1 MDTFNAPL
9 LIGAIA
15 GDIIG
20 SRFERYNIKS
30 TAFELFQRP
39 SCFTDDTAMTI
50 ATAESILN
58 NSSFTEAFQKYG
70 RRYPNAGYGGTFYQW
85 IFEENPQ
92 PYNSWGNGSAM
103 RVSPVGYAYSTE
115 EDVLDQAMKSAEVS
129 HNHEEG
135 IKGAQATAM
144 CIFLA
149 RTGKSK
155 EEIRSY
161 VESNFGYDLSI
172 SLDEIRPNYYFDV
185 SCQGSVP
192 HAIRAFLESSNF
204 ESAIRL
210 AISIGGDS
218 DTIACITGGIAQAY
232 YKLIPEEIVQGV
244 LERLPSDMLEVIE
257 RFDAAFNSPSLEG
270 GRGEDPKNQ

>member
-1 MDTFNAPL
+1 MENQTTPL
-9 LIGAIA
+9 LIGALA

-20 SRFERYNIKS
+20 SRFEHYNIKS
-30 TAFELFQRP
+30 TSFELFQR
-39 SCFTDDTAMTI
+39 SSHFTDDTVMTI

-58 NSSFTEAFQKYG
+58 KSSIVEAFQKYG
-70 RRYPNAGYGGTFYQW
+70 RKYPNAGYGGTFYRW
-85 IFEENPQ
+85 IFDENPK

-103 RVSPVGYAYSTE
+103 RVSPVGYAYSSE
-115 EDVLDQAMKSAEVS
+115 EEVLEHAKKSAKVS

-149 RTGKSK
+149 RTGKNK

-161 VESNFGYDLSI
+161 VERNFGYDLSI
-172 SLDEIRPNYYFDV
+172 SLDEIRPNYHFDV

-192 HAIRAFLESSNF
+192 QAIRAFLESSDF
-204 ESAIRL
+204 ENAIRL

-218 DTIACITGGIAQAY
+218 DTIACITGGIAHAF
-232 YKLIPEEIVQGV
+232 YKFIPDVIVQGV
-244 LERLPSDMLEVIE
+244 LERLPSDMLEVVE
-257 RFDAAFNSPSLEG
+257 RFDEVFYFLLMEG
-270 GRGEDPKNQ
+270 GRGEEPQGQ

>member
-58 NSSFTEAFQKYG
+58 NSSFTTAFQKYG
-70 RRYPNAGYGGTFYQW
+70 RKYPNAGYGGTFYRW

-103 RVSPVGYAYSTE
+103 RVSPIGYAYSTE
-115 EDVLDQAMKSAEVS
+115 EDVLDQAKKSAEVS

-161 VESNFGYDLSI
+161 VEHNFRYDLSI

-192 HAIRAFLESSNF
+192 HAIRAFLESSDF
-204 ESAIRL
+204 ENAIRL

-232 YKLIPEEIVQGV
+232 YKTIPQEVVQEV
-244 LERLPSDMLEVIE
+244 MQRLPKELSDVVLQ
-257 RFDAAFNSPSLEG
+257 FDEKYNACEA
-270 GRGEDPKNQ
+270 

>member
-1 MDTFNAPL
+1 MENQTTPL
-9 LIGAIA
+9 LIGALA

-30 TAFELFQRP
+30 TEFELFQR
-39 SCFTDDTAMTI
+39 SSHFTDDTVLTI

-58 NSSFTEAFQKYG
+58 KSSIAEAFQKYG
-70 RRYPNAGYGGTFYQW
+70 RRYPNAGYGGTFYRW

-103 RVSPVGYAYSTE
+103 RVSPVGHAYSSE
-115 EDVLDQAMKSAEVS
+115 EEVLEQAKKSAEVS

-144 CIFLA
+144 CVFLA
-149 RTGKSK
+149 RTGHSK
-155 EEIRSY
+155 DEIRRY

-192 HAIRAFLESSNF
+192 HAIRAFLESNDF

-218 DTIACITGGIAQAY
+218 DTIACISGGIAQAY
-232 YKLIPEEIVQGV
+232 YKSIPEEIVQEV
-244 LERLPSDMLEVIE
+244 MQRLPKELLDVVLQ
-257 RFDAAFNSPSLEG
+257 FDEKYNASEA
-270 GRGEDPKNQ
+270 

>member
-1 MDTFNAPL
+1 MEDVKIPL

-30 TAFELFQRP
+30 TEFALFQKASR
-39 SCFTDDTAMTI
+39 FTDDTVMTI

-58 NSSFTEAFQKYG
+58 NASIAEAYQKYG
-70 RRYPNAGYGGTFYQW
+70 RRYPDAGYGGTFYRW
-85 IFEENPQ
+85 IFNEDPQ

-115 EDVLDQAMKSAEVS
+115 KDVLDQAKKTAAVS

-144 CIFLA
+144 CVFLA
-149 RTGKSK
+149 RSGKSK
-155 EEIRSY
+155 EEITTY
-161 VESNFGYDLSI
+161 VEHNFGYDLSI

-192 HAIRAFLESSNF
+192 HAIRAFLESTDF

-232 YKLIPEEIVQGV
+232 YKIIPEDIVQGV

-257 RFDAAFNSPSLEG
+257 RFDEAFNFPTLEG
-270 GRGEDPKNQ
+270 GRGEDSYGQ

>member
-1 MDTFNAPL
+1 MENQTAPL
-9 LIGAIA
+9 LIGALA

-30 TAFELFQRP
+30 TEFDLFQR
-39 SCFTDDTAMTI
+39 SSHFTDDTVLTI

-58 NSSFTEAFQKYG
+58 KSSIVEAFQKYG
-70 RRYPNAGYGGTFYQW
+70 RRYPNAGYGGTFYRW

-103 RVSPVGYAYSTE
+103 RVSPVGHAYSSE
-115 EDVLDQAMKSAEVS
+115 EEVLEQAKKSAEVS

-135 IKGAQATAM
+135 IKGAQAIAM
-144 CIFLA
+144 CVFLA
-149 RTGKSK
+149 RTGHSK
-155 EEIRSY
+155 DEIRRY
-161 VESNFGYDLSI
+161 VEINFRYDLSI

-192 HAIRAFLESSNF
+192 HAIRAFLESKDF

-218 DTIACITGGIAQAY
+218 DTIACISGGIAQAY
-232 YKLIPEEIVQGV
+232 YKYIPEEIVQGV
-244 LERLPSDMLEVIE
+244 LERLPSELLDVVLQ
-257 RFDAAFNSPSLEG
+257 FDEKYNLRQA
-270 GRGEDPKNQ
+270 

>member
-1 MDTFNAPL
+1 MENQTTPL
-9 LIGAIA
+9 LIGALA

-30 TAFELFQRP
+30 TEFELFQR
-39 SCFTDDTAMTI
+39 SSHFTDDTVLTI

-58 NSSFTEAFQKYG
+58 KSSIAEAFQKYG
-70 RRYPNAGYGGTFYQW
+70 RRYPNAGYGGTFYRW

-103 RVSPVGYAYSTE
+103 RV
-115 EDVLDQAMKSAEVS
+115 
-129 HNHEEG
+129 
-135 IKGAQATAM
+135 
-144 CIFLA
+144 FLA
-149 RTGKSK
+149 RTGHSK
-155 EEIRSY
+155 DEIRRY

-192 HAIRAFLESSNF
+192 HAIRAFLESNDF

-218 DTIACITGGIAQAY
+218 DTIACISGGIAQAY
-232 YKLIPEEIVQGV
+232 YKSIPEEIVQGV
-244 LERLPSDMLEVIE
+244 MQRLPKELLDVVLQ
-257 RFDAAFNSPSLEG
+257 FDEKYNASEA
-270 GRGEDPKNQ
+270 

>member
-1 MDTFNAPL
+1 MDTPL

-30 TAFELFQRP
+30 TEFELFQRP
-39 SCFTDDTAMTI
+39 SCFTDDTVMTI
-50 ATAESILN
+50 AIAESILN
-58 NSSFTEAFQKYG
+58 NASFTEAFQKYG
-70 RRYPNAGYGGTFYQW
+70 RKYPNAGYGGTFYRW
-85 IFEENPQ
+85 LFEDNPQ

-115 EDVLDQAMKSAEVS
+115 QDVLDQAKKSAEVS
-129 HNHEEG
+129 HNHKEG

-155 EEIRSY
+155 EEISSY
-161 VESNFGYDLSI
+161 VESHFGYDLSI

-192 HAIRAFLESSNF
+192 HAIRAFLESSDF

-232 YKLIPEEIVQGV
+232 YKIIPEEIVQGV
-244 LERLPSDMLEVIE
+244 LERLPTELLEVIE
-257 RFDAAFNSPSLEG
+257 RFDEAFNFPTLEG
-270 GRGEDPKNQ
+270 GSF

>member
-1 MDTFNAPL
+1 MENQTAPL
-9 LIGAIA
+9 LIGALA

-30 TAFELFQRP
+30 TEFDLFQR
-39 SCFTDDTAMTI
+39 SSHFTDDTVLTI

-58 NSSFTEAFQKYG
+58 KSSIAEAFQKYG
-70 RRYPNAGYGGTFYQW
+70 RRYPNAGYGGTFYRW

-103 RVSPVGYAYSTE
+103 RVSPVGHAYSSE
-115 EDVLDQAMKSAEVS
+115 EEVLEQAKKSAEVS

-144 CIFLA
+144 CVFLA
-149 RTGKSK
+149 RTGHSK
-155 EEIRSY
+155 DEIRRY

-192 HAIRAFLESSNF
+192 HAIRAFLESNDF

-218 DTIACITGGIAQAY
+218 DTIACISGGIAQAY
-232 YKLIPEEIVQGV
+232 YKYIPEEIVQGV
-244 LERLPSDMLEVIE
+244 LERLPSELLDVVLQ
-257 RFDAAFNSPSLEG
+257 FDEKYNAREA
-270 GRGEDPKNQ
+270 